1 MPAVPVCYLCSSYFY
16 IHYRCYFG
24 HRCLLGGFQF
34 VFQGELFSLYISVT
48 NKNATSAQHAEKF
61 RNSYVTLMSHHNTAN
76 PKKNQLLFNFRL
88 LMYRHHILDVFGG
101 IILGFF
107 EALVMAVLWFGPET
121 SKFLVSWIS
130 DEKIAG
136 SDAEII

>member
-1 MPAVPVCYLCSSYFY
+1 
-16 IHYRCYFG
+16 
-24 HRCLLGGFQF
+24 
-34 VFQGELFSLYISVT
+34 
-48 NKNATSAQHAEKF
+48 
-61 RNSYVTLMSHHNTAN
+61 
-76 PKKNQLLFNFRL
+76 
-88 LMYRHHILDVFGG
+88 MYRHHILDVFGG